1 MNKQIGYFIVLIG
14 FLLLQYSYSQYL
26 IKNDSIKNQ
35 PDVFLES
42 DILPVKLSY
51 SIKEIKKDTN
61 DSTYIDSN
69 LDYQLKEGSWQTL
82 PIQLRRRGNNRLK
95 NCYFPPLK
103 VKIKKS
109 DTKYTIFEGHKNFK
123 IVLPCLI
130 QSDNND
136 NVIKE
141 YLAYKLYEIISPYHF
156 KTRLLAIDYKEEKGD
171 KNKIHILKGIL
182 VEDDKKMA
190 KRLDGNV
197 YERSMHPLN
206 QEPLSSIRNGFFQ
219 YMIGNTDFSQAYQ
232 HNIKVVYID
241 KNMVPIPFDFDMSGF
256 VNTSYAV
263 VSEIKGESMAMN
275 SVTERKFRGF
285 SRDQALYQ
293 QVRQEFINNKQKLI
307 SVLDV
312 NASFFD
318 DPKEFS
324 AARDY
329 ILSFYDVLLNDQK
342 FKNEILDQA
351 REQ

>member
-14 FLLLQYSYSQYL
+14 FLLIQYSQSQDL
-26 IKNDSIKNQ
+26 IKSDALENQ
-35 PDVFLES
+35 LDVFLES
-42 DILPVKLSY
+42 DILPLKLSY
-51 SIKEIKKDTN
+51 SIKDIKKDTN
-61 DSTYIDSN
+61 DSTYIDSK
-69 LDYQLKEGSWQTL
+69 LDYQLKYGSWQTL
-82 PIQLRRRGNNRLK
+82 PVQLRRRGNNRLK

-103 VKIKKS
+103 MKIKKTDS
-109 DTKYTIFEGHKNFK
+109 KNTLFDSHKNFK

-130 QSDNND
+130 QNDNND

-156 KTRLLAIDYKEEKGD
+156 KTRLLAIDFEEDKGS
-171 KNKIHILKGIL
+171 KTKSFNLKGIL
-182 VEDDKKMA
+182 IEDDKKMA

-206 QEPLSSIRNGFFQ
+206 QEPLSSIRNAFFQ

-241 KNMVPIPFDFDMSGF
+241 KNMIPIPFDFDMSGF
-256 VNTSYAV
+256 VNCSYAV

-275 SVTERKFRGF
+275 SVTDRKYRGF
-285 SRDQALYQ
+285 SRDQVLYEE
-293 QVRQEFINNKQKLI
+293 VRQEFINNKQKLI
-307 SVLDV
+307 SILDS
-312 NASFFD
+312 NTSFFD

-324 AARDY
+324 TARDY
-329 ILSFYDVLLNDQK
+329 ILSFFDVLVNDQK
-342 FKNEILDQA
+342 FKSEILDQA